1 KYVMTRL
8 VGGWTGYG
16 LPTSNAGYAGF
27 TAADARL
34 LMGAYS
40 GGFVAVFGILALF
53 YWNALRQREELGLGT
68 LELFDARSG
77 LRRHLLS
84 VAVGALSIVVALVA
98 PMRLFWVSGF
108 IYFVLGPLHGTI
120 GHRTGVAR
128 ARLKASLA

>member
-1 KYVMTRL
+1 
-8 VGGWTGYG
+8 
-16 LPTSNAGYAGF
+16 
-27 TAADARL
+27 
-34 LMGAYS
+34 MGAYS

-84 VAVGALSIVVALVA
+84 VAIGVASIVLALVL
-98 PMRLFWVSGF
+98 PGRLFWMSGF
-108 IYFVLGPLHGTI
+108 VYFLLGPVQGTN
-120 GHRTGVAR
+120 GHLTGVAR